1 MISHHD
7 HDDVFYVRF
16 LIMTTSESEP
26 PCVLGC
32 QYIKPH
38 SLQMLL
44 LTIPDVA
51 EDNVFLSLWRCDS
64 RQFQLSPSHSA
75 CIPNPL
81 SQWNFPTLALP
92 QRQLTLSRG
101 EQMCD

>member
-1 MISHHD
+1 MIELLVISHHG
-7 HDDVFYVRF
+7 HDDVFYARF

-44 LTIPDVA
+44 LTIPDVLRRIMFF
-51 EDNVFLSLWRCDS
+51 FLFGAATHISSNSVRPIQ
-64 RQFQLSPSHSA
+64 RAYQ
-75 CIPNPL
+75 IP
-81 SQWNFPTLALP
+81 FPNGIFP
-92 QRQLTLSRG
+92 R
-101 EQMCD
+101 